1 MTVRD
6 PPEEAVSAGASVL
19 MPHVPEDVAPA
30 LAVQVWRAMC
40 AAVDLVSA
48 ARVRS
53 RGRPLSDSASYE
65 MALAEVRAGA
75 SPGSM
80 RKKYGL
86 SGSVTARLKRER
98 DGV

>member
-30 LAVQVWRAMC
+30 LAVQVWQAMC
-40 AAVDLVSA
+40 LAISA
-48 ARVRS
+48 LSSGRG
-53 RGRPLSDSASYE
+53 RGRPLGDVASYE

-75 SPGSM
+75 SPGSV